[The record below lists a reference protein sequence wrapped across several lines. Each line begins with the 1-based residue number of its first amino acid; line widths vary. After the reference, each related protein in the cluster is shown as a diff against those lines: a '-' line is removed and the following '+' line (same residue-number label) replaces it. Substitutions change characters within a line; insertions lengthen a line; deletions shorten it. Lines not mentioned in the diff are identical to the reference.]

1 MLEREP
7 LVRLARDGQLDMY
20 THRGF
25 WECMDT
31 QRDKDRLEALW
42 KSGKA
47 PWAV

>member
-1 MLEREP
+1 
-7 LVRLARDGQLDMY
+7 MY

-31 QRDKDRLEALW
+31 QRDRDLLDELW